1 MSVTSSQIQV
11 WYQKPTLFLYI
22 HKRKLK
28 LKLRKKHH
36 HKILRNKYVTK
47 GMYNFYIKTIR
58 QLKEIKEDL
67 NKWRD
72 RRCSWT
78 GKLSIVKMSILPKLV
93 YRVNAVPIL
102 ISAVFLKNKHWQANS
117 KIYKMQRIWNREKK
131 L

>member
-1 MSVTSSQIQV
+1 M
-11 WYQKPTLFLYI
+11 
-22 HKRKLK
+22 K

-93 YRVNAVPIL
+93 YRANAVLIL
-102 ISAVFLKNKHWQANS
+102 TSAVFSFFFFFLS
-117 KIYKMQRIWNREKK
+117 SLSEK
-131 L
+131 

>member
-1 MSVTSSQIQV
+1 
-11 WYQKPTLFLYI
+11 
-22 HKRKLK
+22 
-28 LKLRKKHH
+28 
-36 HKILRNKYVTK
+36 
-47 GMYNFYIKTIR
+47 MYNFYIKTIR

-102 ISAVFLKNKHWQANS
+102 ISAVFLKNKH
-117 KIYKMQRIWNREKK
+117 
-131 L
+131 